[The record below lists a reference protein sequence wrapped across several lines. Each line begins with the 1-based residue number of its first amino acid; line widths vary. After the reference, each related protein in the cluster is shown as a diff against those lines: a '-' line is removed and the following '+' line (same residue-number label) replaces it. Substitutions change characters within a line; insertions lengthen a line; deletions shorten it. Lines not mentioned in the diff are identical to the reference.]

1 MRGDEVGVEKFGE
14 VLGDTWFSGDT
25 ASGDDGR
32 GAGREIDAEID
43 GGLGIIERDTT
54 VEPSGDRFN
63 VGDDTR
69 GDHKACGVHGAG
81 TRGAHGM

>member
-1 MRGDEVGVEKFGE
+1 MAAIGHTIIEVVS
-14 VLGDTWFSGDT
+14 LHRCRC
-25 ASGDDGR
+25 GR
-32 GAGREIDAEID
+32 NYEQWEDQEMD

>member
-1 MRGDEVGVEKFGE
+1 M
-14 VLGDTWFSGDT
+14 
-25 ASGDDGR
+25 ASGDNGR
-32 GAGREIDAEID
+32 GVGRESDAEMD

-69 GDHKACGVHGAG
+69 DDHKVCGVHWAG
-81 TRGAHGM
+81 TRRAHGM

>member
-1 MRGDEVGVEKFGE
+1 VGLGHIGE
-14 VLGDTWFSGDT
+14 GQGGAWSSGDMV
-25 ASGDDGR
+25 SGDDGR
-32 GAGREIDAEID
+32 GAGRESDAETD
-43 GGLGIIERDTT
+43 SGLVIIERDTT

-63 VGDDTR
+63 VGDDIR